1 MKRTMRKV
9 VLLTIAV
16 AALVVAQPAAASA
29 QLPIID
35 LGTLGGTF
43 SDARAI
49 NERGQVVGESTT
61 ATGEEHAFLWQD
73 GTMSDLGTLS
83 GDQSEANGIN
93 NRGQVVGGSTT
104 ATGDFHAVLWMK
116 CCLHSP
122 SRSDG

>member
-35 LGTLGGTF
+35 LGALGGTF

-61 ATGEEHAFLWQD
+61 ASGEVHAFLWQD
-73 GTMSDLGTLS
+73 GTMSDLGTLG
-83 GDQSEANGIN
+83 GDRSEAAGIN
-93 NRGQVVGGSTT
+93 EHGQVVGSSQT
-104 ATGDFHAVLWMK
+104 ASGE
-116 CCLHSP
+116 
-122 SRSDG
+122 

>member
-29 QLPIID
+29 RLPIID

-61 ATGEEHAFLWQD
+61 ASGEEHAFLWQD

>member
-35 LGTLGGTF
+35 LGTLGGAFFAASFAFAINNRGQVVGDVSVPPSGHDFHAFLWQDGTLTDLGTLGGDD
-43 SDARAI
+43 SSARAI

-61 ATGEEHAFLWQD
+61 ATG
-73 GTMSDLGTLS
+73 
-83 GDQSEANGIN
+83 
-93 NRGQVVGGSTT
+93 
-104 ATGDFHAVLWMK
+104 
-116 CCLHSP
+116 
-122 SRSDG
+122 